1 MIKKTLFVLSFLS
14 LLFVGQGYAQ
24 RSSQDIQNTMDGL
37 GSGAEDENARSF
49 LEGEKKAAQAQESA
63 DKQYTTD
70 QLNTLYSGAGGA
82 EDQNA
87 INYYEDQYE
96 EQTGEEFSSPEK
108 DTYTQ
113 EHGDGSLPENESED
127 EDNKEE
133 TPPEEK
139 SEEDAAQ
146 ESEDP
151 AQSEENSK
159 GSYTL
164 DTALGEAFTGFQK
177 NEQDQDNLSTKVTYP
192 LHLVGAG
199 DNAISGDA
207 SDLTKFLQNIMAG
220 FTGLVV
226 TIAIFF
232 IVFNAFTLITAAG
245 DSDKISGAKKA
256 ITWTAVGIVVIMVSY
271 VLVKTV
277 IFLAYTGA

>member
-1 MIKKTLFVLSFLS
+1 MTSVKKVLLVLSFLS

-63 DKQYTTD
+63 NKQYTED

-113 EHGDGSLPENESED
+113 EHGDGSLPESENTTGENTSESKNTTQENIS
-127 EDNKEE
+127 EPENTTQETKESSE
-133 TPPEEK
+133 V
-139 SEEDAAQ
+139 SEESAQ
-146 ESEDP
+146 FSAESVFP
-151 AQSEENSK
+151 SWR
-159 GSYTL
+159 GSGNAGTDVAGVIGQNGDQRFL
-164 DTALGEAFTGFQK
+164 MMILPHITNILIKLVAPLLGGAL
-177 NEQDQDNLSTKVTYP
+177 
-192 LHLVGAG
+192 
-199 DNAISGDA
+199 
-207 SDLTKFLQNIMAG
+207 
-220 FTGLVV
+220 
-226 TIAIFF
+226 
-232 IVFNAFTLITAAG
+232 LITGARFIYGSG
-245 DSDKISGAKKA
+245 DSDALEKSKYYFLYALSGSIIVLLSYSILK
-256 ITWTAVGIVVIMVSY
+256 GIY
-271 VLVKTV
+271 
-277 IFLAYTGA
+277 FLLA